1 MSKRNN
7 LLVFN
12 YAMDPKDPIFSHQ
25 FDAVVALSV
34 HFQKVIVL
42 TSKCADR
49 LQLPH
54 NVQVFSSR
62 WQPGRPMGG
71 TFRFVLNLLFALTRY
86 SPNVTFS
93 HMTEVQSAIAAPIL
107 KFLRTPHYL
116 WYAHISPSKYVKWGH
131 FWCTGIITSTEGS
144 CPVKSKKVHTIG
156 QAINSKDFQFKSRNV
171 GGQKFIHVG
180 RLDPSKNLDR
190 IIDLLFGSENAGNN
204 YRLLQIGS
212 PSSPKFD
219 LYKDEIFHK
228 YRNLLDSGTLQ
239 MISSIPRR
247 DIPKQLS
254 DSDVF
259 IHAFQGSLDKTL
271 VEATMSGLPVVTIN
285 REYRKIFGGWASDP
299 EASLQQELQAYL
311 SLIKGDFDV
320 KSELYRRH
328 TVALTSH
335 SHDHWISALV
345 GILQSSK

>member
-25 FDAVVALSV
+25 LDAVVALSL
-34 HFQKVIVL
+34 HFQKVLVL
-42 TSKCADR
+42 TSKGADG
-49 LQLPH
+49 LQLPD
-54 NVQVFSSR
+54 NVQVLSSR
-62 WQPGRPMGG
+62 WQPSRPMGG
-71 TFRFVLNLLFALTRY
+71 AFRFVLNLFFALIRY

-116 WYAHISPSKYVKWGH
+116 WYAHVSPSKYVQWSH

-144 CPVKSKKVHTIG
+144 CPVKSKKVHAIG
-156 QAINSKDFQFKSRNV
+156 QAINPQDFQFTSRNG
-171 GGQKFIHVG
+171 GGQNFIHIG
-180 RLDPSKNLDR
+180 RLDPSKNLNK
-190 IIDLLFGSENAGNN
+190 IIDLLFSSENAGND

-219 LYKDEIFHK
+219 RYKDEIFHK
-228 YRNLLDSGTLQ
+228 YYNLLDSGALQ

-254 DSDVF
+254 GSDVF

-311 SLIKGDFDV
+311 TLSKGDFDM
-320 KSELYRRH
+320 KSELHRRH
-328 TVALTSH
+328 TIALTSH
-335 SHDHWISALV
+335 SQDHWICALV
-345 GILQSSK
+345 EILQTTK